1 MLCATRL
8 CCCRGGTKKS
18 DPRMI
23 TGPDFGLRDE
33 LVISEFSHSCLLSGM
48 TGAMFFENCIEGNG
62 DRGEALSFPDNS

>member
-1 MLCATRL
+1 
-8 CCCRGGTKKS
+8 
-18 DPRMI
+18 MI